1 MKAGNVLED
10 KERFADKPLV
20 TIEPESTILDAV
32 HLLCQNRI
40 GALLVTDAEKH
51 LVGIITERDV
61 LAECCRNHKNIDA
74 TRVDSAM
81 TREVIVAHPQDDV
94 QDILRIMTTKRV
106 RHMPIVEND
115 KISGMLSIGDILR
128 RLYKQDELKIR
139 YLSDYLGGTY
149 GLKVY

>member
-1 MKAGNVLED
+1 MKAGNILED
-10 KERFADKPLV
+10 KEKFAEKPLV
-20 TIEPESTILDAV
+20 TVGPDATILDAI

-40 GALLVTDAEKH
+40 GALLVINGDKH

-61 LAECCRNHKNIDA
+61 LAECCRDHKNIDK
-74 TRVDSAM
+74 TRVESAM
-81 TREVIVAHPQDDV
+81 TQEVIVAHPQDDV
-94 QDILRIMTTKRV
+94 QDILRIMTSKRI
-106 RHMPIVEND
+106 RHMPVVENEQ
-115 KISGMLSIGDILR
+115 ISGMLSIGDILR